1 MKAMFLSLA
10 LALALLSGC
19 ASLPA
24 GVEMTESERVACAA
38 EGCSVWT
45 LAELRKL
52 ITLSMQKGYAS
63 GKGSI

>member
-10 LALALLSGC
+10 LLSGC
-19 ASLPA
+19 SILPA

-38 EGCSVWT
+38 SGCSVWT
-45 LAELRKL
+45 LEELRKL
-52 ITLSMQKGYAS
+52 ISVAIQKGYAA